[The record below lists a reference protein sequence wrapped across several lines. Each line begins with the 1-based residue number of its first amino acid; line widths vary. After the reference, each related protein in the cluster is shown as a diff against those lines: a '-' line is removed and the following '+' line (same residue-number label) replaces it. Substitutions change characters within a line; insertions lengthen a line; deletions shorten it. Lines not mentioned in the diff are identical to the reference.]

1 LSGWLIYNKGS
12 SSSKDEVQD
21 FLYSTFPLFGGA
33 IGITIQIRP
42 GSLVSLMIA
51 LMLSGCGPEKRV
63 TALTDRY
70 LRLAVALGERDP
82 DSLDFYVGPESL
94 ISEIRKNPP
103 KLEEIA
109 NEARVLEQELPN
121 SHMDQTR
128 MVSLRAQ
135 LRAMEMRVKSLEGK
149 TTTFDAE
156 SNAYFGVVAPED
168 SGAKER
174 VGIRAEI
181 ARLIGPGAAKYSAYE
196 ARFVV
201 PPQKVPSVME
211 TALKVC
217 RDRTLQ
223 RVPMPQGEKV
233 EVRYVLH
240 KPWSA
245 FSRYMGNARSVIE
258 VNAEFPL
265 TVDRILDL
273 ACHEGYPGHHV
284 FNTLRDQVVVKRMG
298 RREGMVQLTFSP
310 QSYVSEAA
318 ASYAPEMIFDEGERA
333 QVEKDVLFPIAGVD
347 AKDVVRYVHIE
358 RLIAKLH
365 SAYPGIAREYID
377 GRLEFVRAADALEQ
391 ETLMEHGETML
402 LYLNEYRS
410 YMLTY
415 TLGRDA
421 VAQRIDGKK
430 RSQDDRWERY
440 LALMREPVISLA
452 SGNWILDGEMDS
464 ALGSSQLAFPKHH

>member
-1 LSGWLIYNKGS
+1 MIVL
-12 SSSKDEVQD
+12 
-21 FLYSTFPLFGGA
+21 A
-33 IGITIQIRP
+33 
-42 GSLVSLMIA
+42 LVLT
-51 LMLSGCGPEKRV
+51 GCGPEKQT

-82 DSLDFYVGPESL
+82 DSLDFYAGPESL
-94 ISEIRKNPP
+94 VSAVRKNPP
-103 KLEEIA
+103 KLDEIS
-109 NEARVLEQELPN
+109 NEVRALEQELPN
-121 SHMDQTR
+121 SRMDQTR
-128 MVSLRAQ
+128 IVFLQAQ
-135 LRAMEMRVKSLEGK
+135 LRAMETRVKSLEGK

-156 SNAYFGVVAPED
+156 SKAYFGVVAPED

-174 VGIRAEI
+174 AGIRAEI
-181 ARLIGPGAAKYSAYE
+181 ARLIESGAAKYSAYD
-196 ARFVV
+196 AQFVV
-201 PPQKVPSVME
+201 SPQKVPLVME
-211 TALKVC
+211 AALKVC

-223 RVPMPQGEKV
+223 RVSMPQGEKV
-233 EVRYVLH
+233 EVRYVFH

-245 FSRYMGNARSVIE
+245 FSRYMGNAHSVIE

-284 FNTLRDQVVVKRMG
+284 FNTLRDQTVVKRMG
-298 RREGMVQLTFSP
+298 QREGMVQLTFSP

-318 ASYAPEMIFDEGERA
+318 ASYAAEMVFDEAERT
-333 QVEKDVLFPIAGVD
+333 QVEKNILFPATGLD
-347 AKDVVRYVHIE
+347 ARDVARYVHIG

-365 SAYPGIAREYID
+365 TAYPSIAREYLD

-415 TLGRDA
+415 THGRDV
-421 VAQRIDGKK
+421 VAQRIDSRK
-430 RSQDDRWERY
+430 RSQDERWERY
-440 LALMREPVISLA
+440 LALMHEPVISLV
-452 SGNWILDGEMDS
+452 SNN
-464 ALGSSQLAFPKHH
+464 